1 MKAAPEDRLESPS
14 GEGGSS
20 LKWLVLGVAIILGLA
35 YLWTLSDEEAAVE
48 AISEPLEVV
57 EVTVDPPALP
67 VAADIPQR
75 VAPQPEAEP
84 VTEVTEPVA
93 PALPPLEESDPLVL
107 EQLGAAGMGPELEKL
122 AASENLV
129 QTSAA
134 LIDGFSRGLVLR
146 KLLPLSPPTEVFSVE
161 LVDDQLYMNPVGYG
175 RYDGLAR
182 GVENLDTAV
191 LVDSFHLMR
200 PLYEQAYAQLGM
212 DPADFDNSVVRMLDR
227 ILSTPEIEQP
237 IALERKS
244 VMYRYLDP
252 ALEEL
257 SPVQKQLLR
266 MGPDNI
272 RRIKQQAATL
282 RAGLL
287 AQ

>member
-1 MKAAPEDRLESPS
+1 MKAAPEDRLSSQP
-14 GEGGSS
+14 GGGSP
-20 LKWLVLGVAIILGLA
+20 LKWLLLGVVVILGLA
-35 YLWTLSDEEAAVE
+35 YVWTMSDEQAAME
-48 AISEPLEVV
+48 AIEQPMEVV
-57 EVTVDPPALP
+57 EVVVDQPALP
-67 VAADIPQR
+67 AAPDIPEPP
-75 VAPQPEAEP
+75 AP
-84 VTEVTEPVA
+84 EPVA
-93 PALPPLEESDPLVL
+93 EVSEPAAPVLPSLAESDPLVR
-107 EQLGAAGMGPELEKL
+107 EQLEAAGMGPELDKL
-122 AASENLV
+122 QGSENLV
-129 QTSAA
+129 ETGAA

-146 KLLPLSPPTEVFSVE
+146 KLLPLSPPAEVFSVE
-161 LVDDQLYMNPVGYG
+161 LVDDQLYMNPDGYQ
-175 RYDGLAR
+175 RYDGYAQSI
-182 GVENLDTAV
+182 ETLDTAV
-191 LVDSFHLMR
+191 LVSSFHLMR
-200 PLYEQAYAQLGM
+200 PLYEQAYSQLGM

-227 ILSTPEIEQP
+227 ILSTPEIEAP

-272 RRIKQQAATL
+272 RRIKQQAAAL